1 MQRLVLISVLLIS
14 LPSSLAQDSHLAS
27 TFAPD
32 AALPGAQSAVLP
44 TLFATSHASE
54 LILLRNGDV
63 LCFWFSG
70 SHEGDSNVAIVM
82 SRLPKSS
89 LTWQAPVLVDREPG
103 KSYQNPVPI
112 EAPDGTLRL
121 LHTSQSAG
129 QGQADAQVLEVDS
142 RDGGRTWSGHTVLFA
157 QPGSFIRQPPVLG
170 DRGQLILPMYYSTSS
185 GIVDGADTNYS
196 TVKISAPHSTAW
208 TECRVPRSEG
218 LVQMSIVKLDRH
230 SMVAFFRSRFADR
243 IFRSASSNG
252 CDWSAPVATQLPNN
266 NASIQAARL
275 ANGHLVIVF
284 NNVSGHR
291 PGHVLQTGK
300 RSPLSIATSAD
311 AGLTWSAVRDIEAGD
326 PNGPNAITEAD
337 EYSYP
342 SVLQLPNGKILV
354 TYTYRRQAIKSVLL
368 PESWIASKT
377 ASPAAHDSTRGEY
390 HPD

>member
-1 MQRLVLISVLLIS
+1 MHRPLLIS
-14 LPSSLAQDSHLAS
+14 ILLLSALPPSRAEDTTPSS
-27 TFAPD
+27 TFTPD
-32 AALPGAQSAVLP
+32 ATLPGAQSAILP

-82 SRLPKSS
+82 SSLPKGS
-89 LTWQAPVLVDREPG
+89 LTWQTPVLVDQEPG

-142 RDGGRTWSGHTVLFA
+142 RDGGCTWSRHTVIFS

-185 GIVDGADTNYS
+185 GIVNGADTNYS
-196 TVKISAPHSTAW
+196 TVKIAAPHSSTW
-208 TECRVPRSEG
+208 TECRVPHSEG
-218 LVQMSIVKLDRH
+218 LVQMSIVKLTPRRF
-230 SMVAFFRSRFADR
+230 VAFFRSRFADR
-243 IFRSASSNG
+243 IFRSTSTNG

-275 ANGHLVIVF
+275 ADGRLVIVF
-284 NNVSGHR
+284 NNASGHH
-291 PGHVLQTGK
+291 PGHILQTGK
-300 RSPLSIATSAD
+300 RSPLSIAISAD
-311 AGLTWSAVRDIEAGD
+311 AGLTWTAVRDLEAGD
-326 PNGPNAITEAD
+326 PNSPNAVTEAD

-342 SVLQLPNGKILV
+342 SVLQLPNGNILV
-354 TYTYRRQAIKSVLL
+354 TYTYRRQAIKSVLV
-368 PESWIASKT
+368 PETWIAEG
-377 ASPAAHDSTRGEY
+377 ATRGQY
-390 HPD
+390 HPN

>member
-1 MQRLVLISVLLIS
+1 MHRHLLIAALLLS
-14 LPSSLAQDSHLAS
+14 ALPPSLAQHTL
-27 TFAPD
+27 TPD
-32 AALPGAQSAVLP
+32 AALPGAQTALLP

-70 SHEGDSNVAIVM
+70 SHEGESNVAIVM
-82 SRLPKSS
+82 SRLPKGS

-142 RDGGRTWSGHTVLFA
+142 HDLGRTWSGHTVLFA
-157 QPGSFIRQPPVLG
+157 QPGSFVRQPPVLG
-170 DRGQLILPMYYSTSS
+170 PRGQLILPIYYSTSS

-196 TVKISAPHSTAW
+196 TVKIAAAHSSTW
-208 TECRVPRSEG
+208 TECRVPHSEG
-218 LVQMSIVKLDRH
+218 LVQMSIVKLAPRRF
-230 SMVAFFRSRFADR
+230 VAFFRSRYADH
-243 IFRSASSNG
+243 IFRSASANG

-284 NNVSGHR
+284 NNVSGHH

-311 AGLTWSAVRDIEAGD
+311 AGLTWTAVRDLEAGD
-326 PNGPNAITEAD
+326 PNSPNAVTEAD

-342 SVLQLPNGKILV
+342 SVLQLPSGNILV

-368 PESWIASKT
+368 PESWIT
-377 ASPAAHDSTRGEY
+377 QGTTRGEY
-390 HPD
+390 HPS